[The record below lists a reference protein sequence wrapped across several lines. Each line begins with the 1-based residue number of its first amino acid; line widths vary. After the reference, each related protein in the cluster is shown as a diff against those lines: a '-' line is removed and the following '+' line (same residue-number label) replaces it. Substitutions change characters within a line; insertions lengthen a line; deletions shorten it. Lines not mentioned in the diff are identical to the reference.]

1 MAAFA
6 WLPLVY
12 AHALLFMVLL
22 LFPSSSLAEN
32 YIAGQIGVSL
42 PGSLSNVNRV
52 SPLVRAPDSD
62 LMTSFLYGGKLGHY
76 FDQMRWFGVEAEL
89 FRSNPNI
96 SQNGAEPGASLSM
109 TVWGATLL
117 ARYPGERLQPY
128 VGVGPAIFFGR
139 VKSVSP
145 RSNLD
150 EAQSTSMGLNTQ
162 LGLRLLLSDGVA
174 LFMEWK
180 YNHSRLSFDALPNAT
195 YNAHNLIFGIGYH
208 F

>member
-96 SQNGAEPGASLSM
+96 SQNGAEPISRRTS
-109 TVWGATLL
+109 ATLCRSRSGDL
-117 ARYPGERLQPY
+117 LW
-128 VGVGPAIFFGR
+128 
-139 VKSVSP
+139 P
-145 RSNLD
+145 RKIRFT
-150 EAQSTSMGLNTQ
+150 AKQS
-162 LGLRLLLSDGVA
+162 R
-174 LFMEWK
+174 
-180 YNHSRLSFDALPNAT
+180 
-195 YNAHNLIFGIGYH
+195 
-208 F
+208 

>member
-6 WLPLVY
+6 WRPLVY
-12 AHALLFMVLL
+12 AHALLFMV
-22 LFPSSSLAEN
+22 FPSSSLAEN

-62 LMTSFLYGGKLGHY
+62 LMNSFLYGGKLGHY

-128 VGVGPAIFFGR
+128 V
-139 VKSVSP
+139 
-145 RSNLD
+145 
-150 EAQSTSMGLNTQ
+150 
-162 LGLRLLLSDGVA
+162 
-174 LFMEWK
+174 
-180 YNHSRLSFDALPNAT
+180 
-195 YNAHNLIFGIGYH
+195 
-208 F
+208 